1 MKHSHGEWCES
12 LGSHGVCCESADY
25 MGINGDSQ
33 GEITYIS
40 YYESVI
46 HHKAVLV
53 SGDGNKIIMVSG
65 MDHETVVLGAGSNKQ
80 WWQAA
85 WITTHANR
93 LDSQNCYGE

>member
-1 MKHSHGEWCES
+1 MAYKIVMRSGVIYRNAMVSCMKHSHGEWCES

-25 MGINGDSQ
+25 MGINCDSQ

-80 WWQAA
+80 
-85 WITTHANR
+85 
-93 LDSQNCYGE
+93 